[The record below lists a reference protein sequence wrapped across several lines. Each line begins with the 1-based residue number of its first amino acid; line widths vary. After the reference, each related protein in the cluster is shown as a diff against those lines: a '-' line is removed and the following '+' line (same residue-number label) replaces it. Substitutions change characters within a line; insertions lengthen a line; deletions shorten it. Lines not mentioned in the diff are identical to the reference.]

1 MTSIFFLLF
10 FVSKKNKNIVVWIV
24 YSNLGSNLP
33 FLIDIA
39 IVDTLSQKKKKKA
52 LLLIPKFSHFGSIN
66 RAQNPAGQIL
76 ENWKKQEL

>member
-39 IVDTLSQKKKKKA
+39 IVDTLS
-52 LLLIPKFSHFGSIN
+52 
-66 RAQNPAGQIL
+66 
-76 ENWKKQEL
+76 